1 MNTFKA
7 SVQYND
13 MKGSTAADRA
23 DKENAA
29 KWLKDNDLISDEE
42 FVVGVKMWAEENHGT
57 HDDPIY
63 VTFFV
68 TDLNGHPDIPS
79 LLAASGDVIEARRVR
94 VDMNLVDFFG
104 LFKRLEITLS
114 NGGVL
119 EGKSYPYE

>member
-1 MNTFKA
+1 MDTFKA

-13 MKGSTAADRA
+13 MKGSSAADRA
-23 DKENAA
+23 DKEDAA
-29 KWLKDNDLISDEE
+29 KWLKDNGLISEEE
-42 FVVGVKMWAEENHGT
+42 FIVGVKMWAGENHGS
-57 HDDPIY
+57 HNDPVY

-68 TDLNGHPDIPS
+68 TSLKGHRDLPS
-79 LLAASGDVIEARRVR
+79 LLADSGDVIEARRVR

-114 NGGVL
+114 NGGML